1 LILNQKNSF
10 YTNHLFL
17 ILKPS
22 VNRRHK
28 DLTSAIQIN
37 PIPKNMKLMKMILI
51 SALFYLLALGLAVA
65 QEQVAIPLSRPG
77 EAGFLEVELVRGSI
91 DIRSYEGQ
99 EVIIRIRGHEEKA
112 DKQASKKGM
121 HRITGPGFEM
131 EAEEDDNEV
140 RIDVGPPN
148 RDTNLEIL
156 LPANFSVNAATVN
169 NGNISVRGLR
179 GEMEISN
186 VNGGIRLEDISGSA
200 VASTVNGHVHVT
212 FNEVS
217 PDAPMAFSSLNGDID
232 VTFPYGVQMDAQMKT
247 LNGEIYTDFDMDIGT
262 DSRVDKKRE
271 NGVYRVSIDKSI
283 SGTING
289 GGPKVIFKNHNGD
302 IYIRKR

>member
-1 LILNQKNSF
+1 
-10 YTNHLFL
+10 
-17 ILKPS
+17 
-22 VNRRHK
+22 
-28 DLTSAIQIN
+28 
-37 PIPKNMKLMKMILI
+37 MKLMKMILI